1 MAVKYPQMIR
11 KIIKVIKIWV
21 EQLSSTIKNDKNKN
35 DKEEEN
41 QKFENN
47 QFFGFQ
53 PRQQKMNKSLGDTRY
68 FDENKM
74 YAKNNQYNVTSDKDN
89 MSYIDSASDRV
100 GIGGDEWVIE

>member
-1 MAVKYPQMIR
+1 MH
-11 KIIKVIKIWV
+11 
-21 EQLSSTIKNDKNKN
+21 
-35 DKEEEN
+35 
-41 QKFENN
+41 
-47 QFFGFQ
+47 
-53 PRQQKMNKSLGDTRY
+53 KSIGDTRY